1 MEKSG
6 KKQIVIRIA
15 CLIASFCLWL
25 YINNYENPIKT
36 YKIKNVTVQ
45 VLNQDLLKQNNLV
58 LSPNQNFNINLTI
71 KGNAMDV
78 YSVKASDFKLVA
90 DLSSYALKKGDNRI
104 PVKIEKYP
112 DNINV
117 VQTDSLWVDINLD
130 EYTQKTVPVTTNI
143 QGRPQIGLYSSD
155 ATVNPRNV
163 TVSGPAKNIQ
173 LVDHVEVNVNVSNLT
188 SDAELKVVPQPVDA
202 KGNLISDVKVQPGT
216 INVSVPIRKAK
227 SVAVNVK
234 TKGQPSSK
242 ISIKSV
248 YPEQNYVDVI
258 GSESE
263 LADINSIDTE
273 EVDLS
278 SITGDT
284 EVKAKLNVPK
294 NVRLVGSS
302 TVTIKITTEQAANN
316 PTNTNTTLSVNI
328 GSTNLDQSLKAEIK
342 PSTITVVVSGG
353 TNISS
358 DSVKAVVDLSNLKE
372 GTHDLPVNITLPEGV
387 KKVSQTPDKVT
398 VTISKK

>member
-58 LSPNQNFNINLTI
+58 LSPNQNFNISLTI

-104 PVKIEKYP
+104 PVKIDKCP
-112 DNINV
+112 NSINV

-130 EYTQKTVPVTTNI
+130 EYAQKNVSVTTNI
-143 QGRPQIGLYSSD
+143 QGKPQIGLYSSE

-173 LVDHVEVNVNVSNLT
+173 LVDHVEVNVNVSNLS
-188 SDAELKVVPQPVDA
+188 SDAELKVAPQPVDA

-242 ISIKSV
+242 VSIKSV

-263 LADINSIDTE
+263 LANINSVDTE

-278 SITGDT
+278 GITGDT
-284 EVKAKLNVPK
+284 EMKAKINVPK
-294 NVRLVGSS
+294 NVRLVGSG
-302 TVTIKITTEQAANN
+302 TINVKITTEQAAS
-316 PTNTNTTLSVNI
+316 NTPSSNTTLNVNI
-328 GSTNLDQSLKAEIK
+328 DSNNLDQKLKAEIK
-342 PSTITVVVSGG
+342 PSTIAIVVSGA
-353 TNISS
+353 TEANNAL
-358 DSVKAVVDLSNLKE
+358 VKANVDLSNLKE
-372 GTHDLPVNITLPEGV
+372 GTYDLPVNITLPDGV